1 MFAYTC
7 RRLLMTLPV
16 MLFVAIFVFGLLD
29 LAPGDPA
36 AMLAGEDATPEHIAQ
51 IRENL
56 GLDQPFPTRFGHWIY
71 AAAHGDLGQSL
82 YTGLPVSEMI
92 SQRFTPT
99 FTLMV
104 MTLLISVLLAI
115 PMGTLAAWKH
125 NRWQDRGVMIF
136 AVLIFSVPS
145 FVVGYILAWTLGLQ
159 LRWFP
164 VQGYVP
170 FSSGILASLHTLVL
184 PALALGSVYVALITR
199 ITRATVLE
207 TLSQDYVRT
216 ARAKGVGDY
225 TLLFRHA
232 LKNAAVPIVT
242 VVGIGVA
249 LLISGTVVT
258 ETVFSIP
265 GLGRLVVDAILRRDY
280 PVIQGTVL
288 LFSFLYVIVNLLV
301 DLLYRAFDP
310 RIKY

>member
-1 MFAYTC
+1 MFSYTC

-16 MLFVAIFVFGLLD
+16 MLFVAVFVFGLLD

-36 AMLAGEDATPEHIAQ
+36 ALLAGEDATPEHIAQ

-56 GLDQPFPTRFGHWIY
+56 GLDRPFPVRFGHWLY
-71 AAAHGDLGQSL
+71 AVAHGDLGQSM
-82 YTGLPVSEMI
+82 YTGLPVAQMI
-92 SQRFTPT
+92 SQRITPT

-104 MTLLISVLLAI
+104 MTLLISVVLAI

-125 NRWQDRGVMIF
+125 NRWQDRSVMIF
-136 AVLIFSVPS
+136 AVLIFSVPA
-145 FVVGYILAWTLGLQ
+145 FVVGYILAWVFGLQ

-170 FSSGILASLHTLVL
+170 FSAGVMASLHTLVL

-199 ITRATVLE
+199 ITRATMLE

-216 ARAKGVGDY
+216 ARAKGVGDRA
-225 TLLFRHA
+225 LLFRHA